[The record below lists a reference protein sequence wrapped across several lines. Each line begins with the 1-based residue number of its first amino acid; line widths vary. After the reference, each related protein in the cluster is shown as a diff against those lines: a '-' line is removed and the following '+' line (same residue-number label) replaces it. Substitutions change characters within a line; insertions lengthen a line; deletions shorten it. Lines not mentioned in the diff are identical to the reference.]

1 MDEAAGPRGEVGSG
15 VEDAPVGSVSPETA
29 PHGLESPTTVPPG
42 IVSFFARDAA
52 DRPALLLLK
61 AGDAGAAAAA
71 VDLAAALSREGHRLV
86 LCDMSLQTPELHEV
100 LDVPNDEGMTDLFD
114 FGASLRR
121 VTVRVRDDSVFFAPA
136 GVGVPDPET
145 VAGNPRW
152 DRLLA
157 GAAEAGATLLLYA
170 PVDLPGLPEIAA
182 RVRVAVVIGGA
193 DDADAIAMAL
203 PPNCTLLDRLEPAR
217 EAEEQGDDDFAS
229 WEDEGGSVITPE
241 EEEEDDDD
249 EVDDE
254 VEEDDDEEDV
264 EAEDV
269 ASRGPSK
276 YDLLAAEIA
285 ALTGSPEDASPAVS
299 IDDPVEVDDAAE
311 VSAADEVDATAEV
324 DGAFDVVAPAEV
336 DAAVEE
342 GSAAGPPRK
351 LRVGMWVLLV
361 LLAAI
366 LVFALIR
373 LLPEA
378 GAEPVGGIGTE
389 GAVVATDEPAVTEAA
404 IPAPPVRGEITPLG
418 YTVAIEAHQDLGTA
432 RRRLE
437 RLNGGDGEMP
447 FLITPFLLD
456 QVVYYRVMAGP
467 YADSMEAVAVRDIL
481 YGDGRKA
488 TVGEWD
494 VRPTS
499 FGFLIDEAETAAAA
513 RARAAELLDAGIP
526 AYPVPVAPDGATRIY
541 AGAFELREQAP
552 VLADPLAQAGL
563 DPALVRVSGW
573 VATP

>member
-1 MDEAAGPRGEVGSG
+1 
-15 VEDAPVGSVSPETA
+15 
-29 PHGLESPTTVPPG
+29 VPPG
-42 IVSFFARDAA
+42 IVSFFGRDAV

-71 VDLAAALSREGHRLV
+71 VDLAEALSHEGHRLV
-86 LCDMSLQTPELHEV
+86 LCDMSLQAPELHEV
-100 LDVPNDEGMTDLFD
+100 LDVPNDEGMTDLFE

-193 DDADAIAMAL
+193 DDADVIAMAL
-203 PPNCTLLDRLEPAR
+203 PPGCTLLDRLDPAR
-217 EAEEQGDDDFAS
+217 EAEEQGDDDVTS
-229 WEDEGGSVITPE
+229 WEDEGGSVIVPAEAE
-241 EEEEDDDD
+241 EGIEGDEEGEED
-249 EVDDE
+249 ERSA
-254 VEEDDDEEDV
+254 DDEESEKEE
-264 EAEDV
+264 EAAE
-269 ASRGPSK
+269 APSK

-285 ALTGSPEDASPAVS
+285 ALTGSPADPSPEVS
-299 IDDPVEVDDAAE
+299 IGDPVEVGDQAEVATADVDAAF
-311 VSAADEVDATAEV
+311 DA
-324 DGAFDVVAPAEV
+324 VAPAKV

-342 GSAAGPPRK
+342 GEAAEPPRK

-378 GAEPVGGIGTE
+378 GAEPVGDVGTE
-389 GAVVATDEPAVTEAA
+389 GVVAAADEPVVAEAA

-432 RRRLE
+432 R
-437 RLNGGDGEMP
+437 
-447 FLITPFLLD
+447 
-456 QVVYYRVMAGP
+456 
-467 YADSMEAVAVRDIL
+467 S
-481 YGDGRKA
+481 
-488 TVGEWD
+488 
-494 VRPTS
+494 
-499 FGFLIDEAETAAAA
+499 
-513 RARAAELLDAGIP
+513 
-526 AYPVPVAPDGATRIY
+526 
-541 AGAFELREQAP
+541 
-552 VLADPLAQAGL
+552 
-563 DPALVRVSGW
+563 
-573 VATP
+573 